1 MKNEFFIN
9 NIDYAFT
16 DEELSL
22 IFDTTIGNVFLEIG
36 KIALLDN
43 LLDYRLR
50 VSSLLK
56 ELSNSEQDE
65 IDRLLY
71 EDEVKCVDLLLS
83 VRNYYVDKQ
92 PDSIL
97 LEQPP
102 PPPAK

>member
-9 NIDYAFT
+9 EIEYAFT
-16 DEELSL
+16 DDELSL
-22 IFDTTIGNVFLEIG
+22 IFDTTIGTVFLQIG
-36 KIALLDN
+36 KIALPDN

-56 ELSNSEQDE
+56 ELGNSDQDE

-83 VRNYYVDKQ
+83 VRNYYMDKH
-92 PDSIL
+92 PDSNI

-102 PPPAK
+102 KEM